1 MFHIHSDFVI
11 FKSESPSLVLLSLKL
26 SIFPL
31 HQCTSEF
38 TMIKKHLDSL
48 LQYSFLGSILIDD
61 EFSAS
66 GRDWKRAAASGLW
79 PTRAG
84 ALSQT

>member
-1 MFHIHSDFVI
+1 
-11 FKSESPSLVLLSLKL
+11 
-26 SIFPL
+26 
-31 HQCTSEF
+31 
-38 TMIKKHLDSL
+38 MIKKHLDSL
-48 LQYSFLGSILIDD
+48 LQYSFLGSIFIDD

-84 ALSQT
+84 ALSQTWP